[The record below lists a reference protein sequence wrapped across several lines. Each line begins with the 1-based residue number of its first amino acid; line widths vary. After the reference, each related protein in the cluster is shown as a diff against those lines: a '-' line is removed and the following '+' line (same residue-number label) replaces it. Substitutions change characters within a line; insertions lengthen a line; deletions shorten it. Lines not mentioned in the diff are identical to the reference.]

1 MSDDENTEGERHQ
14 QVSEFVETLSFVT
27 LLTGSQVEHLY
38 IVQITEK
45 GVT

>member
-1 MSDDENTEGERHQ
+1 MFDDETTEDDRQQ
-14 QVSEFVETLSFVT
+14 QVFELVETPSFLT